1 MNDIR
6 IEAVKNKSEKNKFIK
21 FPWKIYKDDPNWVP
35 PLILDMKEK
44 LDPGKNSFF
53 EHAEVEL
60 FAAYRGNEQVGRIAA
75 ILDEA
80 HIRFNNENAAFF
92 GLFESV
98 NDAGVAS
105 ALLDRAA
112 QWGRDRKM
120 SILRG
125 PMNLSMNDEC
135 AFLLEGFDSPP
146 VIMMSYN
153 PPYYIELMQQSGM
166 RKAKDLYAYLMTRDR
181 ETKKRVDAVVV
192 KVKKQL
198 PVTLRSVNLKDVHN
212 EALRIKS
219 IYNQGW
225 VDNWG
230 FVPWTDKEMEHMAEK
245 LKKLADPDLIIL
257 AEAKGQPVG
266 FAFGLPNY
274 NEVLQ
279 KLDGRLFPFGVL
291 KFLIYRK
298 KIKGFRAVVFGLVK
312 EYHNTGLSYYLY
324 SQLEKNAL
332 QKGYQWAETS
342 WQLEDNKAVNRFV
355 ESVGGKLYKKYR
367 LFERDISP

>member
-92 GLFESV
+92 GLFESI

-181 ETKKRVDAVVV
+181 ETKKRVDAVVG

-367 LFERDISP
+367 LFERDISL